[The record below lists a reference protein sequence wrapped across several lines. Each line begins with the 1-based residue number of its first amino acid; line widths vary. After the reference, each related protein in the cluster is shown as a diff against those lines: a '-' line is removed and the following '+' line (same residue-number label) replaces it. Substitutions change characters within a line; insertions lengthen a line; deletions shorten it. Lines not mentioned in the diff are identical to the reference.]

1 MKADDIIQ
9 GLDGKNSTCGLLEE
23 LDRKLG
29 EALGNRLTHTGVV
42 GKKASVAAVITAG
55 GSGERFGNPGGKQL
69 FRLLGKPM
77 LTWSIEVFDACP
89 EVGQIVVA
97 CPDDRAAEYKRVAVD
112 PYPFVTPIVFASA
125 GDIRQESS
133 MNGVDA
139 VDPQFELIAIH
150 DGARPLVTLDLVNRA
165 VSMLKANDDIDG
177 VVVGHPS
184 IDTLKVVD
192 DDSIVGTPDRN
203 MFWVAQTPQIFRSN
217 SLRRSYSTAM
227 FEGFVGTD
235 DSSLVERMGDLVRMI
250 NGPRD
255 NIKVTVPEDIGP
267 AIAAL
272 AMRLHFDD
280 EAGN

>member
-9 GLDGKNSTCGLLEE
+9 GLDGKNSTYGLLEE

-29 EALGNRLTHTGVV
+29 EALGNRLTHAGVV

-280 EAGN
+280 EAEI

>member
-1 MKADDIIQ
+1 MKADENIQ
-9 GLDGKNSTCGLLEE
+9 GLDGKNSTYGLLEE
-23 LDRKLG
+23 LDRKLS
-29 EALGNRLTHTGVV
+29 EALGNRLVHTGVV

-89 EVGQIVVA
+89 EVGQIVVT

-165 VSMLKANDDIDG
+165 VSMLKANNDIDG

-217 SLRRSYSTAM
+217 CLRRSYSTAM

-235 DSSLVERMGDLVRMI
+235 DSSLVERMGDLVCMI

-272 AMRLHFDD
+272 AMRLHLDD
-280 EAGN
+280 EAGE